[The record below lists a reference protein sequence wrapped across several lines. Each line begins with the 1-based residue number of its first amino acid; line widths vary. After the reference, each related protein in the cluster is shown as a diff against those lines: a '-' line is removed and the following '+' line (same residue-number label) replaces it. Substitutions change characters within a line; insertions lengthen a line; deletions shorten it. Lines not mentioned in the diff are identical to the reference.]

1 MFFVHEIHSVDPAQ
15 TDAFETTLREE
26 WVPALAADDGIRL
39 VWCVRSMPAA
49 ISFPELITLTAV
61 EDGRALER
69 FGDRMRAGD
78 LRGPG
83 LELASHR
90 RQVATRV
97 LAPLEEFNPYQV
109 DLTDV
114 PLTRDDAPSRMYI
127 HDFVV
132 PQPAMQRRYE
142 VQMREAFMTM
152 LDLEGLEMLI
162 WAGLETVSGGG
173 RTPLSLMLTHIGS
186 AAAGANLLAEGNPR
200 VRPEPGTWMH
210 EGLKL
215 RDTWVSRLVRS
226 VPWSPTS

>member
-1 MFFVHEIHSVDPAQ
+1 MFFVHEIHALHPA
-15 TDAFETTLREE
+15 DAAEFETALRDE
-26 WVPALAADDGIRL
+26 WVPALAEDDHTRL
-39 VWCVRSMPAA
+39 VWCVRSMPSA
-49 ISFPELITLTAV
+49 ISFPEMITMTAV
-61 EDGRALER
+61 ADGDALER
-69 FGDRMRAGD
+69 LGDRMRSGNLKA
-78 LRGPG
+78 PG
-83 LELASHR
+83 RKLAARR
-90 RQVATRV
+90 RQVTTRV

-109 DLTDV
+109 DLAEV
-114 PLTRDDAPSRMYI
+114 PLIRDDAPTRMYI

-162 WAGLETVSGGG
+162 WAGLETVAGGG

-186 AAAGANLLAEGNPR
+186 ATAGANLLAEGNPR

>member
-1 MFFVHEIHSVDPAQ
+1 MFFVHEIHALHPVQADE
-15 TDAFETTLREE
+15 FETALREQ
-26 WVPALAADDGIRL
+26 WVPALAQDERTRL

-49 ISFPELITLTAV
+49 ISFPEMITLTAV
-61 EDGRALER
+61 EDGAALER
-69 FGDRMRAGD
+69 LGERMRGRD

-83 LELASHR
+83 GELGQLR
-90 RQVATRV
+90 RQVTTRV
-97 LAPLEEFNPYQV
+97 LAPLEEFNPYQL
-109 DLTDV
+109 DLSDL
-114 PLTRDDAPSRMYI
+114 PLTRDDAPTRMYI

-142 VQMREAFMTM
+142 IQMREAFMTM
-152 LDLEGLEMLI
+152 LDLEGLQMLI
-162 WAGLETVSGGG
+162 WAGLETVAGGG

-210 EGLKL
+210 EGLQL

>member
-1 MFFVHEIHSVDPAQ
+1 MFFVHEIHALHPAQ
-15 TDAFETTLREE
+15 ADEFETALRDQ
-26 WVPALAADDGIRL
+26 WVPALAEDEHTRL

-61 EDGRALER
+61 EDGAALER
-69 FGDRMRAGD
+69 LGERMRGGD

-83 LELASHR
+83 EELGQR
-90 RQVATRV
+90 RRAVTTRV

-114 PLTRDDAPSRMYI
+114 PLTRRDAPTRMYI

-142 VQMREAFMTM
+142 IQMREAFMTM
-152 LDLEGLEMLI
+152 LDLEGLQMLI
-162 WAGLETVSGGG
+162 WAGLETVAGGG

-186 AAAGANLLAEGNPR
+186 AAAGADLLAEGNPR

-210 EGLKL
+210 EGLQL